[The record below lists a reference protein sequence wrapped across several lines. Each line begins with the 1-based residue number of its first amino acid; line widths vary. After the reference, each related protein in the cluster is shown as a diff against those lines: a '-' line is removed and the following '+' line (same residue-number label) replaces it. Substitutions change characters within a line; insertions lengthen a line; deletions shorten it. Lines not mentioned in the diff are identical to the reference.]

1 MLDTADWKF
10 FTIEEI
16 FEKIDSTKG
25 TTTDILVNGNEVP
38 YICASK
44 INNGFDY
51 MVARDGN
58 EEFISKGNC
67 VVLVQIGAGGAGYAT
82 YQDADF
88 IGMSGKTVACY
99 TKFLNKER
107 GLFLSTVLSQER
119 FRYCYGRSWTGSRL
133 RNTKVRLPVTSNSEI
148 DWEWIDS
155 YMHSIDLS
163 APVSQNIL
171 KNGKIDTSKW
181 EQFKVGEIF
190 NIFNGKGITKEEI
203 EENLGSLEAVQSGEK
218 ENGVIGFISES
229 YCREK
234 KYTYSLNPCLAV
246 ARTGSAGFVSFHPHG
261 CVVGDSAKILQFRD
275 GIKPI
280 ENYLYLQAILTA
292 CRFKYTYG
300 RKVTTELYL
309 DETISLPSTEQGEPD
324 WQFMENYIKSLP
336 YGDCI

>member
-1 MLDTADWKF
+1 MLDTTDWKF

-99 TKFLNKER
+99 TKFLNKKR

-163 APVSQNIL
+163 APISQNL
-171 KNGKIDTSKW
+171 SKNNKVETENWKK
-181 EQFKVGEIF
+181 FKLGELF
-190 NIFNGKGITKEEI
+190 EI
-203 EENLGSLEAVQSGEK
+203 ETGTDLIYQDQIEGGYPVVGHNESN
-218 ENGVIGFISES
+218 NGV
-229 YCREK
+229 
-234 KYTYSLNPCLAV
+234 TCLIQKV
-246 ARTGSAGFVSFHPHG
+246 EGR
-261 CVVGDSAKILQFRD
+261 R
-275 GIKPI
+275 
-280 ENYLYLQAILTA
+280 LYDHNI
-292 CRFKYTYG
+292 
-300 RKVTTELYL
+300 
-309 DETISLPSTEQGEPD
+309 TISLGDRGCFIAYVQPRDFYIGTRVKALISKFKEANIYNLQFVSTLINQEHFKFCYGRNATSKIPEIVIKLPVKNTDEPD